1 MVNKGGD
8 ENEPSIKSLR
18 DEMKIGPA
26 GTDQWVDRSAQTSS
40 F

>member
-1 MVNKGGD
+1 MSVHGD

-26 GTDQWVDRSAQTSS
+26 GTDQWVN
-40 F
+40 